1 MSTPTPTEA
10 LARSGN
16 VAAAKLIADS
26 EARAVLKQT
35 AYLKAMVQD
44 GTNAMKERD
53 QLRAELATERAR
65 GERIRTALKDAI
77 STYFGADKLVTA
89 ERIEA
94 WQAALKED
102 AKSP

>member
-1 MSTPTPTEA
+1 MNTPTEAHLDLALQITDA

-53 QLRAELATERAR
+53 QLRNELSDEKNLHAQT
-65 GERIRTALKDAI
+65 RTVVEELNTI
-77 STYFGADKLVTA
+77 GPGSL
-89 ERIEA
+89 
-94 WQAALKED
+94 
-102 AKSP
+102 